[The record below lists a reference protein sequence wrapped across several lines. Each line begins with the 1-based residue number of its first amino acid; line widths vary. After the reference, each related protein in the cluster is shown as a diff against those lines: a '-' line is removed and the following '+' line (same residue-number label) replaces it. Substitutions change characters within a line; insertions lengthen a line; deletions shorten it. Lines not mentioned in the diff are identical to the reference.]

1 MIPLAVHQVS
11 ISRRPHHH
19 EIYIFE
25 KVPWNSKA
33 AQGSL
38 NYQNCLDFNLPSTW
52 NYSHD
57 YRAVF
62 PVYSENNSVS
72 LPILRI
78 TQFPPSTLRTTQDP
92 RLLCGLTGLS
102 LQLIVQ
108 PTSLPPPPM
117 FNLLTPGQ
125 EPRHLRSPCL
135 SSSELS

>member
-78 TQFPPSTLRTTQDP
+78 TQFPLRTTQDP

-102 LQLIVQ
+102 LQLIVR
-108 PTSLPPPPM
+108 PTFLPPPPM

-125 EPRHLRSPCL
+125 DPGIYEVHV
-135 SSSELS
+135 